1 MRDLFD
7 PRAHEPTFIRGGR
20 CAFGPN
26 SSDETSLLINDGR
39 FQLIVRD
46 RSASRISGFAHQE
59 IDLSGY
65 LILPGLINAH
75 DHLHLALYPQLGNPP
90 YRNYIDWGE
99 DIHATA
105 GNLIARHKCVPKQV
119 RLWWGGIRNL
129 LCGVTTV
136 CHHDPLWQPLRD
148 RDFPVRVVQRFR
160 WAHSLALGGDVGRAH
175 SSTPVHCPFIIHI
188 GEGIDDIAKQE
199 LFTLDRLGALDAST
213 VVVHGLAV
221 DRDGMA
227 LMQERRASLIVCPSS
242 NHFLFGR
249 SPDITALAGLE
260 SVALGNDSPL
270 TAAGDLLDELR
281 FAISHCDLAPETA
294 YRMVTTAPAKLL
306 HLQETAGTIRL
317 SGPADL
323 VAVRDTGVTPVLRL
337 TQLSIKDVELVI
349 IGGRLQLASDDI
361 RHRLS
366 LDLQNTLQPLE
377 IDGILRW
384 LRAPVTQ
391 LLGQSE
397 EILGLG
403 QVRLGGRLITM
414 PSTSRNFYPLASHQA
429 SAPWRTL

>member
-1 MRDLFD
+1 MGDLFNT
-7 PRAHEPTFIRGGR
+7 RAHEFTFIHGGR
-20 CAFGPN
+20 CAFGPH
-26 SSDETSLLINDGR
+26 SSDDASLLINDGR
-39 FQLIVRD
+39 FQLIIRD
-46 RSASRISGFAHQE
+46 RSTSRISGFAYQE

-75 DHLHLALYPQLGNPP
+75 DHLHLALYPHLGNPP

-105 GNLIARHKCVPKQV
+105 GDLIARHKCVPKQD

-136 CHHDPLWQPLRD
+136 CHHDPLWQPLKD
-148 RDFPVRVVQRFR
+148 RDFPVRVVQRFG
-160 WAHSLALGGDVGRAH
+160 WAHSLALGGDVVRAH
-175 SSTPVHCPFIIHI
+175 SSTLQDCPFIIHI
-188 GEGIDDIAKQE
+188 SEGIDDIAKQE
-199 LFTLDRLGALDAST
+199 LFSLDRLGVLDAST
-213 VVVHGLAV
+213 VVVHGLAI
-221 DRDGMA
+221 DLDGMA
-227 LMQERRASLIVCPSS
+227 LMRERRASLIVCPSS

-249 SPDITALAGLE
+249 LPDITALAGLE
-260 SVALGNDSPL
+260 NVALGSDSPL
-270 TAAGDLLDELR
+270 TAAGDLLDELH
-281 FAISHCDLAPETA
+281 FAISHCNLAPETA

-306 HLQETAGTIRL
+306 RLQETAGTIRL

-323 VAVRDTGVTPVLRL
+323 IAVRDTSVTPSLRL

-377 IDGILRW
+377 IDGTLRW
-384 LRAPVTQ
+384 LRAPVSQ
-391 LLGQSE
+391 LLRQSE
-397 EILGLG
+397 EILGSG
-403 QVRLGGRLITM
+403 QVRLGGRLITR
-414 PSTSRNFYPLASHQA
+414 PSTSRNFHPLASHQA
-429 SAPWRTL
+429 SAPWRPL

>member
-1 MRDLFD
+1 
-7 PRAHEPTFIRGGR
+7 
-20 CAFGPN
+20 
-26 SSDETSLLINDGR
+26 
-39 FQLIVRD
+39 
-46 RSASRISGFAHQE
+46 
-59 IDLSGY
+59 
-65 LILPGLINAH
+65 
-75 DHLHLALYPQLGNPP
+75 
-90 YRNYIDWGE
+90 
-99 DIHATA
+99 
-105 GNLIARHKCVPKQV
+105 
-119 RLWWGGIRNL
+119 
-129 LCGVTTV
+129 
-136 CHHDPLWQPLRD
+136 
-148 RDFPVRVVQRFR
+148 
-160 WAHSLALGGDVGRAH
+160 
-175 SSTPVHCPFIIHI
+175 
-188 GEGIDDIAKQE
+188 
-199 LFTLDRLGALDAST
+199 
-213 VVVHGLAV
+213 
-221 DRDGMA
+221 
-227 LMQERRASLIVCPSS
+227 MQERRASLIVCPSS

>member
-1 MRDLFD
+1 MRDPFD
-7 PRAHEPTFIRGGR
+7 PCAREPTFIRGGR

-26 SSDETSLLINDGR
+26 CSDDASLLINDGR

-46 RSASRISGFAHQE
+46 RSTSRISGFAYQE

-75 DHLHLALYPQLGNPP
+75 DHLHLALYPRLGNPP

-105 GNLIARHKCVPKQV
+105 GDLIARHKCVPKQV

-136 CHHDPLWQPLRD
+136 CHHDPLWQPLKD
-148 RDFPVRVVQRFR
+148 RGFPVRVVQRFG
-160 WAHSLALGGDVGRAH
+160 WAHSLALGGDVVRAH
-175 SSTPVHCPFIIHI
+175 SSTLQDCPFIIHI
-188 GEGIDDIAKQE
+188 SEGIDDIAKQE
-199 LFTLDRLGALDAST
+199 LFSLDRLGALDTST
-213 VVVHGLAV
+213 VVVHGLAI
-221 DRDGMA
+221 DLDGIA
-227 LMQERRASLIVCPSS
+227 LMRERRASLIACPSS

-249 SPDITALAGLE
+249 LPDITALARLKN
-260 SVALGNDSPL
+260 VALGSDSPL
-270 TAAGDLLDELR
+270 TAVGDLLDELR
-281 FAISHCDLAPETA
+281 FAISHCDIAPETA
-294 YRMVTTAPAKLL
+294 YRMVTTAPARLL
-306 HLQETAGTIRL
+306 RLQETDGTIRL

-323 VAVRDTGVTPVLRL
+323 IAVHDTGVTPALRL
-337 TQLSIKDVELVI
+337 TQLSMRDIELVI
-349 IGGRLQLASDDI
+349 IDGRLQLASDDI

-377 IDGILRW
+377 IDGTLRW

-391 LLGQSE
+391 LMRQSE
-397 EILGLG
+397 EILGSG
-403 QVRLGGRLITM
+403 QVRLGGRLMTM
-414 PSTSRNFYPLASHQA
+414 PLISRNFCPPGSHQA
-429 SAPWRTL
+429 SASWRTP